1 MRYDFFSIL
10 EKIIGKLDDRKDV
23 IDIIKHEL
31 GENLE
36 YLVTSFDLKKKVIT
50 FNGNIRLTP
59 ILRGDFSIGIS
70 IKREEKV
77 GTETFKLTKNIVF
90 GGFKGPGVI
99 VSTLE
104 EVNNS
109 KYNIYFANTKR
120 IARNSNKEYFI
131 ADNDLG
137 LWIYD
142 KNVVSDRRYE
152 TLFTAKTA
160 CEVYNFYSMY
170 YSTTE
175 KLKEQYIL
183 PDYFRI
189 RHNIIYEEDDKLIDI
204 IQGNNIF
211 NNDDIVENVIRNK
224 HEKNIE
230 TGKDA
235 FNQSIYEGF
244 ESDDISSFIQIK
256 TRFKPTS
263 KNIFTYKDNFTKTKV
278 KTKKE
283 EK

>member
-23 IDIIKHEL
+23 IDIIKYEL
-31 GENLE
+31 GANLE
-36 YLVTSFDLKKKVIT
+36 YLVTSFDFDKKVIT
-50 FNGNIRLTP
+50 FNGNVRLTP

-70 IKREEKV
+70 ISIEEKV
-77 GTETFKLTKNIVF
+77 GAETFKLTKNIVYC
-90 GGFKGPGVI
+90 GDGKTGVI

-104 EVNNS
+104 EVNNP

-120 IARNSNKEYFI
+120 IDRNSNEEYFI

-142 KNVVSDRRYE
+142 KNIVSDRKYE

-160 CEVYNFYSMY
+160 CEVYDFYSRY
-170 YSTTE
+170 HSTMA

-189 RHNIIYEEDDKLIDI
+189 RNNIVNGDKLIDI
-204 IQGNNIF
+204 VQDNSTF
-211 NNDDIVENVIRNK
+211 DDKDIIKNAISNK

-230 TGKDA
+230 LGKDA

-244 ESDDISSFIQIK
+244 ESDDISTVIQIK

-263 KNIFTYKDNFTKTKV
+263 KNIFTYKDNFIKPKV
-278 KTKKE
+278 KIKKE